1 MGPATNL
8 SNYAQPERDHE
19 RELRDRDREQEWER
33 EREQRLRER
42 GRERERE
49 GADIIQRGTT
59 PPPYAGSRPRYAVDE
74 RDGYM
79 AHPREP
85 RGYRNDAP
93 HGSHPAASRSMSPR
107 SRSGSPPLR
116 RSPRESYYER
126 DVPGLRS
133 QAHGPG
139 VEADGSRHA
148 QPAHSEGEL
157 ERDIDMED
165 ARDRAPEP
173 AD

>member
-8 SNYAQPERDHE
+8 TNYAQPERDHE

-49 GADIIQRGTT
+49 GADVIQRGTT

-79 AHPREP
+79 APP
-85 RGYRNDAP
+85 
-93 HGSHPAASRSMSPR
+93 SRT
-107 SRSGSPPLR
+107 
-116 RSPRESYYER
+116 
-126 DVPGLRS
+126 
-133 QAHGPG
+133 
-139 VEADGSRHA
+139 
-148 QPAHSEGEL
+148 
-157 ERDIDMED
+157 
-165 ARDRAPEP
+165 ARIPQ
-173 AD
+173 